1 MIWGTIRLLYDEDI
15 ADDGDTDD
23 DDDDTDDC
31 CWDDSCCELLLS
43 FVLFAFHCLKW
54 LIAISTALLSD
65 SVPHDVKYISFWG
78 SRLLMSLPTCSLCK
92 NYEMRIDMMIVRQW
106 I

>member
-1 MIWGTIRLLYDEDI
+1 MIWGTITLLSDEDV
-15 ADDGDTDD
+15 ADDD
-23 DDDDTDDC
+23 DDC
-31 CWDDSCCELLLS
+31 CWDDSRSELLLS

-78 SRLLMSLPTCSLCK
+78 SRLLMSWPTCSLCK
-92 NYEMRIDMMIVRQW
+92 NEMRIDMTIVRW
-106 I
+106 WWCR